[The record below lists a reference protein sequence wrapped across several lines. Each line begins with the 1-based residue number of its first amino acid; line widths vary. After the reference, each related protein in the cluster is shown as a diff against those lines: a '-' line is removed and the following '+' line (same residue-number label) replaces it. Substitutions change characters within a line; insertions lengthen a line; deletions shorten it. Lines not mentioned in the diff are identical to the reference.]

1 MAGQASIDQMTN
13 SNSGTPKSAYQG
25 FSLIELLVVVA
36 MIAVVSAIATPSLQ
50 SFLISSDIRSVVNDW
65 TFALQRTKSEAI
77 KQNRQVTLCPSA
89 SGTSCTATTAYEV
102 GWIIK
107 TGTTA
112 SVAGDRII
120 ADYMPLNRLTITSN
134 KGNAAAAITYLP
146 NGLPIGNFTGMRI
159 TIMENAEDPRS
170 MLTRYICV
178 ARTGR
183 ARVFNEEQYL
193 SLPNNDC
200 E

>member
-1 MAGQASIDQMTN
+1 MKFFS
-13 SNSGTPKSAYQG
+13 SGPRLCTEKG
-25 FSLIELLVVVA
+25 FSVIELLFVIGLVA
-36 MIAVVSAIATPSLQ
+36 IVSAIAIPNLQ
-50 SFLISSDIRSVVNDW
+50 QFLIRAEIRSGVNDW
-65 TFALQRTKSEAI
+65 TFALQRAKFEAI
-77 KQNRQVTLCPSA
+77 KQNRQVTLCPS
-89 SGTSCTATTAYEV
+89 STGTACTATSAYEG

-120 ADYMPLNRLTITSN
+120 ADYIPMRRLTMTSN
-134 KGNAAAAITYLP
+134 RANAAAVTYLP
-146 NGLPIGNFTGMRI
+146 NGLPIGNFAGMRI
-159 TIMENAEDPRS
+159 TVMEDAQDPREN
-170 MLTRYICV
+170 LTRYICI

-183 ARVFNEEQYL
+183 ARVFNEDQYL

>member
-1 MAGQASIDQMTN
+1 MTN
-13 SNSGTPKSAYQG
+13 FPSGYSLFSEKG
-25 FSLIELLVVVA
+25 FSIIELLVV
-36 MIAVVSAIATPSLQ
+36 IALIAIVSAIAAPNLQ
-50 SFLISSDIRSVVNDW
+50 QFLIGAEIRSGVNDW

-77 KQNRQVTLCPSA
+77 KQNRQVTLCPS
-89 SGTSCTATTAYEV
+89 STGTACTATSAYEG

-112 SVAGDRII
+112 WVAGDRII
-120 ADYMPLNRLTITSN
+120 ADYIPLRRLTMTSN
-134 KGNAAAAITYLP
+134 KANAAAITYLP
-146 NGLPIGNFTGMRI
+146 NGVPIGNFAGMRI
-159 TIMENAEDPRS
+159 IVMEDAQDPRDN
-170 MLTRYICV
+170 LTRYICI

-183 ARVFNEEQYL
+183 ARVFNEDQYL